1 MAEKETVNARLTVG
15 QMRELARKC
24 SSQLNWSDGGHWIGR
39 EPAPNCFQR
48 DVVRNQLVHVL
59 HFPDDD
65 SATKWNLECEKMI
78 RYAGHIGTAAMTV
91 GVTLA
96 TGGVVA
102 PIIVGLA
109 VALAKD
115 ELQARISYPRMA
127 RGWSYELILENEF
140 FWTPHPWGRKSFLQK
155 TTTVSRNWEEIEV
168 TRRTNKAEYRLNE
181 LPDGVA
187 RTIASVPSK
196 KTWSNYG

>member
-1 MAEKETVNARLTVG
+1 MAGTDTVNAKLTVA
-15 QMRELARKC
+15 QMRELTRKC
-24 SSQLNWSDGGHWIGR
+24 SSRLNWSDGGHWIGKM
-39 EPAPNCFQR
+39 PAPNCFQR
-48 DVVRNQLVHVL
+48 DLVRNQLVHVL

-65 SATKWNLECEKMI
+65 AARKWNLECEKMI

-109 VALAKD
+109 AALAKD
-115 ELQARISYPRMA
+115 ELQARVSYPRMA

-140 FWTPHPWGRKSFLQK
+140 FWSPHPWGRRSFFQK
-155 TTTVSRNWEEIEV
+155 TSTISRNWE
-168 TRRTNKAEYRLNE
+168 NKEMEKWGYKTKYRLNE

-187 RTIASVPSK
+187 RTIASVPSR
-196 KTWSNYG
+196 KTWSVYG